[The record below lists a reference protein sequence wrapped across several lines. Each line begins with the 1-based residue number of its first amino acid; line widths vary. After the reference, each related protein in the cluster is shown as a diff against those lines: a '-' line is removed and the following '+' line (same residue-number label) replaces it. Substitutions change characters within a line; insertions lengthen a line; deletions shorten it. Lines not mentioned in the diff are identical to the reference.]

1 MWKSSSNKG
10 IFVFSLKKLTFQIF
24 LSSFA
29 NSCLALSFKQHLK
42 KVEILM
48 RLEVL
53 LTKKDENDSLIYKKI
68 WLSALLKR
76 KIQ

>member
-24 LSSFA
+24 LSCFA

-48 RLEVL
+48 RKSQEVL
-53 LTKKDENDSLIYKKI
+53 LTKKDEKDSLIHKKI
-68 WLSALLKR
+68 
-76 KIQ
+76 